1 LTGAPVAIHHVEAS
15 MIQTAQATSVS
26 NPDVATLRQ
35 SILWHLRYSLSKDQY
50 TATPR
55 DFYHS
60 LAYALR
66 DLLTDDWIKTQQHY
80 YNVDAKRIYYLSAEF
95 LIGRLIDNVLIN
107 RKVEGT
113 CRQAL
118 KELGLNLDELVE
130 MEWDAGLG
138 TGGLGRLAACFLD
151 SMATL
156 GLAAHGYGI
165 RYEFGIFSQKI
176 ERGYQ
181 VETPD
186 NWLRYTYPWEIAR
199 PEMLFPVHYYGQVHQ
214 RVNGEGKLHHDWV
227 NTEIVMAMAHDLPIP
242 GYGNGVVNNF
252 RLWAAKSSREFNLD
266 YFNHGDYIRAVEEKN
281 RNENISRVLYPPDDF
296 AGGREL
302 RLKQEYFLVSATLQ
316 DILRRYKKQHA
327 SFEPFPDKVAIQL
340 NDTHPCLAIPELMR
354 LLVDREGL
362 EWGEAW
368 EIARATFGYTNHT
381 IMPEA
386 LERWPVSML
395 ERVLPRHMQIIYEI
409 NRRFL
414 DVVRYRYPGDSER
427 VRRMSIIQEGDDKQ
441 VRMANLALVG
451 CHAINGVSALHSGL
465 LRKEVFREFHEFG
478 EIRFSNKTNG
488 ITPRLWLARA
498 NPELSALI
506 TRRIGNSWITHLD
519 RLDALVPL
527 ADDRAFRS
535 EWAAVKRQN
544 KERLAAMIKHTHA
557 ALVDEE
563 SLFDCHVK
571 RIHEYKRQL
580 LNVLHVITL
589 YNRLKDD
596 PNRPSV
602 PRTVLFGGK
611 AAPGYA
617 RAKLIIKL
625 INSVA
630 EVVNHDPDVA
640 DRLAVYF
647 LPNYRVSTA
656 QKIIPAADL
665 SEQISTAGTEAS
677 GTGNMKFAL
686 NGALTIG
693 TLDGANIEIMEAVG
707 EENIFI
713 FGLKADQ
720 VSQLKHAGYN
730 PWDFYQTQ
738 PELRRCLNMIRDG
751 YFSKSEPQLF
761 QPLFEALLNGGDNY
775 LVLADYEAFINCQD
789 RVAELYRD
797 SDAWTRKSILNVARV
812 GRFSSDRTIQEYARD
827 IWGAETVPGE
837 T

>member
-1 LTGAPVAIHHVEAS
+1 
-15 MIQTAQATSVS
+15 MIQTTAQTTSVA

-55 DFYHS
+55 DYYLG

-66 DLLTDDWIKTQQHY
+66 DLLTDDWIRTQQHY

-107 RKVEGT
+107 RKVEGV
-113 CRQAL
+113 CRKAL
-118 KELGLNLDELVE
+118 KEMGLDLDELVE
-130 MEWDAGLG
+130 LEWDAGLG

-186 NWLRYTYPWEIAR
+186 NWLRYTYPWELAR
-199 PEMLFPVHYYGQVHQ
+199 PEMLFPVHFYGQVHQ
-214 RVNGEGKLHHDWV
+214 HVHSNGRLHHDWV
-227 NTEIVMAMAHDLPIP
+227 HTEIVMAMAHDIPIP

-252 RLWAAKSSREFNLD
+252 RIWSAKSSREFNLD
-266 YFNHGDYIRAVEEKN
+266 YFNHGDYIRAVEDKN
-281 RNENISRVLYPPDDF
+281 RTENISRVLYPVDDVE
-296 AGGREL
+296 GGREL
-302 RLKQEYFLVSATLQ
+302 RLKQQYFLVSASLQ

-327 SFEPFPDKVAIQL
+327 TFDHFPDKVAIQL

-354 LLVDREGL
+354 LLMDREGL

-368 EIARATFGYTNHT
+368 EITRATFGYTNHT

-386 LERWPVSML
+386 LERWPVAMF
-395 ERVLPRHMQIIYEI
+395 EHVLPRHLQIIYEI

-414 DVVRYRYPGDSER
+414 DVVRYRYPGDNER
-427 VRRMSIIQEGDDKQ
+427 IRRMSIIEEGGEKQ

-451 CHAINGVSALHSGL
+451 CHAVNGVSALHSNL
-465 LRKEVFREFHEFG
+465 LRREVFRDFDELG
-478 EIRFSNKTNG
+478 AIRFSNKTNG

-498 NPELSALI
+498 NPDLAALI
-506 TRRIGNSWITHLD
+506 TRRIGTSWITHLD
-519 RLDALVPL
+519 RLDALVPM
-527 ADDRAFRS
+527 AEDAAFRS
-535 EWAAVKRQN
+535 EWAAVKRRN
-544 KERLAAMIKHTHA
+544 KTRLAALIKHTHA

-563 SLFDCHVK
+563 SLFDCQVK

-580 LNVLHVITL
+580 LNLLHVITL
-589 YNRLKDD
+589 YNRLKDE
-596 PNRPSV
+596 PKRSFV

-611 AAPGYA
+611 AAPGYV

-630 EVVNHDPDVA
+630 EVINHDPDVA
-640 DRLAVYF
+640 GRLKVFF
-647 LPNYRVSTA
+647 LPNYRVSSA

-677 GTGNMKFAL
+677 GTGNMKFTL

-693 TLDGANIEIMEAVG
+693 TLDGANIEILEAVG
-707 EENIFI
+707 VENMFI
-713 FGLKADQ
+713 FGLIADE
-720 VSQLKHAGYN
+720 VSKLKSKGYN

-738 PELRRCLNMIRDG
+738 PELRRCLTMIRDG
-751 YFSKSEPQLF
+751 SFSKSEPHLF
-761 QPLFEALLNGGDNY
+761 QPLHDSLLGGGDNY
-775 LVLADYEAFINCQD
+775 MVLADYAAFVACQD
-789 RVAELYRD
+789 RVAKLYQDR
-797 SDAWTRKSILNVARV
+797 DAWTRKSILNVAHV
-812 GRFSSDRTIQEYARD
+812 GRFSSDRTILEYARD
-827 IWGAETVPGE
+827 IWTAEPVRGE